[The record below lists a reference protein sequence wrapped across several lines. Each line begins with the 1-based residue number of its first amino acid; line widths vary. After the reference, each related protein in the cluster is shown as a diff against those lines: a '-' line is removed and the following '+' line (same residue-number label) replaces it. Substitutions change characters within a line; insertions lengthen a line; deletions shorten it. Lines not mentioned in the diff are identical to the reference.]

1 MYACM
6 SVKVNNDHGTRR
18 PPKNPRQRPA
28 TTRRDLG
35 NGKSYE
41 MYELKMEKHSKSIKN
56 NKNYKKNKKNQNN
69 KNQ

>member
-18 PPKNPRQRPA
+18 PPKKNPRQRPA

-35 NGKSYE
+35 NGKSGE
-41 MYELKMEKHSKSIKN
+41 MYELKTEKHSKSIKN
-56 NKNYKKNKKNQNN
+56 RKNCKNQ
-69 KNQ
+69 